1 MKKWM
6 ILAAAVVLAAPVFA
20 QTQEAFPSYIQV
32 NGRSQMEVTPDEFYL
47 SIVINERESK
57 GKITV
62 ETQQRQMIDALKKL
76 GVDVEKQLKV
86 ANMSSDFYKKASS
99 LTTAKYQLLL
109 HSAAEVGDVTA
120 ALGDLG
126 ISNVGI
132 VRVTRSDID
141 SLKEQVRL
149 DAIHNAKSSAEA
161 LAGAIGQKIGKCFY
175 IYDSNYDVAPQYYD
189 NMMMVRSKAM
199 MADSAEAGAPEEPS
213 LDNER
218 ESKGKITVETQQRQ
232 MIDALKKLGVDVEKQ
247 LKVANMSSDFY
258 KKASS
263 LTTAKYQLLLH
274 SAAEVG
280 DVTAALGD
288 LGISN
293 VGIVRVTR
301 SDIDSLKEQ
310 VRLDAIH
317 NAKSS
322 AEALAGAIGQKIGK
336 CFYIYDSNYDVAPQ
350 YYDNMMMV
358 RSKAMMADS
367 AEAGAPEEPSLDF
380 KTIKLE
386 YNVQTKFV
394 LE

>member
-126 ISNVGI
+126 ISN
-132 VRVTRSDID
+132 
-141 SLKEQVRL
+141 
-149 DAIHNAKSSAEA
+149 
-161 LAGAIGQKIGKCFY
+161 
-175 IYDSNYDVAPQYYD
+175 
-189 NMMMVRSKAM
+189 
-199 MADSAEAGAPEEPS
+199 
-213 LDNER
+213 
-218 ESKGKITVETQQRQ
+218 
-232 MIDALKKLGVDVEKQ
+232 
-247 LKVANMSSDFY
+247 
-258 KKASS
+258 
-263 LTTAKYQLLLH
+263 
-274 SAAEVG
+274 
-280 DVTAALGD
+280 
-288 LGISN
+288 
-293 VGIVRVTR
+293 
-301 SDIDSLKEQ
+301 LKEQ

>member
-62 ETQQRQMIDALKKL
+62 EIQQRQMIDALKKL

-149 DAIHNAKSSAEA
+149 DAIRNAKSSAEA
-161 LAGAIGQKIGKCFY
+161 LAGAIGQNVGKCFY
-175 IYDSNYDVAPQYYD
+175 IYDSNNNVMPVLYD
-189 NMMMVRSKAM
+189 NMAVMRSAKAM
-199 MADSAEAGAPEEPS
+199 GVAEDAAADEP
-213 LDNER
+213 
-218 ESKGKITVETQQRQ
+218 
-232 MIDALKKLGVDVEKQ
+232 
-247 LKVANMSSDFY
+247 
-258 KKASS
+258 
-263 LTTAKYQLLLH
+263 
-274 SAAEVG
+274 
-280 DVTAALGD
+280 
-288 LGISN
+288 
-293 VGIVRVTR
+293 
-301 SDIDSLKEQ
+301 
-310 VRLDAIH
+310 
-317 NAKSS
+317 
-322 AEALAGAIGQKIGK
+322 
-336 CFYIYDSNYDVAPQ
+336 
-350 YYDNMMMV
+350 
-358 RSKAMMADS
+358 
-367 AEAGAPEEPSLDF
+367 LDF
-380 KTIKLE
+380 KTIKLQ
-386 YNVQTKFV
+386 YNVQAKFV

>member
-62 ETQQRQMIDALKKL
+62 ETQQRQMIDALK
-76 GVDVEKQLKV
+76 
-86 ANMSSDFYKKASS
+86 
-99 LTTAKYQLLL
+99 
-109 HSAAEVGDVTA
+109 
-120 ALGDLG
+120 
-126 ISNVGI
+126 
-132 VRVTRSDID
+132 
-141 SLKEQVRL
+141 
-149 DAIHNAKSSAEA
+149 
-161 LAGAIGQKIGKCFY
+161 
-175 IYDSNYDVAPQYYD
+175 
-189 NMMMVRSKAM
+189 
-199 MADSAEAGAPEEPS
+199 
-213 LDNER
+213 
-218 ESKGKITVETQQRQ
+218 
-232 MIDALKKLGVDVEKQ
+232 
-247 LKVANMSSDFY
+247 NMSSDFY

>member
-1 MKKWM
+1 MSRNKFQGGQYVERF
-6 ILAAAVVLAAPVFA
+6 L
-20 QTQEAFPSYIQV
+20 QE
-32 NGRSQMEVTPDEFYL
+32 G
-47 SIVINERESK
+47 
-57 GKITV
+57 
-62 ETQQRQMIDALKKL
+62 
-76 GVDVEKQLKV
+76 
-86 ANMSSDFYKKASS
+86 
-99 LTTAKYQLLL
+99 
-109 HSAAEVGDVTA
+109 H
-120 ALGDLG
+120 
-126 ISNVGI
+126 
-132 VRVTRSDID
+132 
-141 SLKEQVRL
+141 
-149 DAIHNAKSSAEA
+149 
-161 LAGAIGQKIGKCFY
+161 
-175 IYDSNYDVAPQYYD
+175 
-189 NMMMVRSKAM
+189 
-199 MADSAEAGAPEEPS
+199 
-213 LDNER
+213 
-218 ESKGKITVETQQRQ
+218 
-232 MIDALKKLGVDVEKQ
+232 
-247 LKVANMSSDFY
+247 
-258 KKASS
+258 S

-380 KTIKLE
+380 KTIRWSITSRPSSSSNNRGYRRK
-386 YNVQTKFV
+386 
-394 LE
+394 

>member
-149 DAIHNAKSSAEA
+149 DAI
-161 LAGAIGQKIGKCFY
+161 
-175 IYDSNYDVAPQYYD
+175 
-189 NMMMVRSKAM
+189 R
-199 MADSAEAGAPEEPS
+199 
-213 LDNER
+213 
-218 ESKGKITVETQQRQ
+218 
-232 MIDALKKLGVDVEKQ
+232 
-247 LKVANMSSDFY
+247 
-258 KKASS
+258 
-263 LTTAKYQLLLH
+263 
-274 SAAEVG
+274 
-280 DVTAALGD
+280 
-288 LGISN
+288 
-293 VGIVRVTR
+293 
-301 SDIDSLKEQ
+301 
-310 VRLDAIH
+310 

>member
-62 ETQQRQMIDALKKL
+62 EIQQRQMIDALKKL

-86 ANMSSDFYKKASS
+86 TNMSSDFYKKASS

-149 DAIHNAKSSAEA
+149 DAIRNAKSKRWP
-161 LAGAIGQKIGKCFY
+161 G
-175 IYDSNYDVAPQYYD
+175 
-189 NMMMVRSKAM
+189 RSGRR
-199 MADSAEAGAPEEPS
+199 SENVS
-213 LDNER
+213 ISTIL
-218 ESKGKITVETQQRQ
+218 ITT
-232 MIDALKKLGVDVEKQ
+232 
-247 LKVANMSSDFY
+247 
-258 KKASS
+258 
-263 LTTAKYQLLLH
+263 
-274 SAAEVG
+274 
-280 DVTAALGD
+280 
-288 LGISN
+288 
-293 VGIVRVTR
+293 
-301 SDIDSLKEQ
+301 
-310 VRLDAIH
+310 
-317 NAKSS
+317 
-322 AEALAGAIGQKIGK
+322 
-336 CFYIYDSNYDVAPQ
+336 
-350 YYDNMMMV
+350 
-358 RSKAMMADS
+358 
-367 AEAGAPEEPSLDF
+367 
-380 KTIKLE
+380 
-386 YNVQTKFV
+386 
-394 LE
+394 

>member
-32 NGRSQMEVTPDEFYL
+32 DGRSQMEVTPDEFYL

-62 ETQQRQMIDALKKL
+62 EIQQRQMIDALKKL

-149 DAIHNAKSSAEA
+149 DAIRNAKSSAEA

-175 IYDSNYDVAPQYYD
+175 
-189 NMMMVRSKAM
+189 
-199 MADSAEAGAPEEPS
+199 
-213 LDNER
+213 
-218 ESKGKITVETQQRQ
+218 
-232 MIDALKKLGVDVEKQ
+232 
-247 LKVANMSSDFY
+247 
-258 KKASS
+258 
-263 LTTAKYQLLLH
+263 
-274 SAAEVG
+274 
-280 DVTAALGD
+280 
-288 LGISN
+288 
-293 VGIVRVTR
+293 
-301 SDIDSLKEQ
+301 
-310 VRLDAIH
+310 
-317 NAKSS
+317 
-322 AEALAGAIGQKIGK
+322 
-336 CFYIYDSNYDVAPQ
+336 NYDVAPQ

>member
-109 HSAAEVGDVTA
+109 HSAG
-120 ALGDLG
+120 
-126 ISNVGI
+126 
-132 VRVTRSDID
+132 
-141 SLKEQVRL
+141 
-149 DAIHNAKSSAEA
+149 
-161 LAGAIGQKIGKCFY
+161 
-175 IYDSNYDVAPQYYD
+175 
-189 NMMMVRSKAM
+189 
-199 MADSAEAGAPEEPS
+199 
-213 LDNER
+213 
-218 ESKGKITVETQQRQ
+218 
-232 MIDALKKLGVDVEKQ
+232 
-247 LKVANMSSDFY
+247 
-258 KKASS
+258 
-263 LTTAKYQLLLH
+263 
-274 SAAEVG
+274 
-280 DVTAALGD
+280 ALGD

>member
-149 DAIHNAKSSAEA
+149 DAIRNAKSSAEA
-161 LAGAIGQKIGKCFY
+161 LAGAIGQKRR
-175 IYDSNYDVAPQYYD
+175 NREHAVALDEAVLNDGRHGD
-189 NMMMVRSKAM
+189 NVHVA
-199 MADSAEAGAPEEPS
+199 A
-213 LDNER
+213 
-218 ESKGKITVETQQRQ
+218 RQ
-232 MIDALKKLGVDVEKQ
+232 
-247 LKVANMSSDFY
+247 NRN
-258 KKASS
+258 
-263 LTTAKYQLLLH
+263 
-274 SAAEVG
+274 
-280 DVTAALGD
+280 D
-288 LGISN
+288 L
-293 VGIVRVTR
+293 
-301 SDIDSLKEQ
+301 
-310 VRLDAIH
+310 
-317 NAKSS
+317 
-322 AEALAGAIGQKIGK
+322 LAGEGQ
-336 CFYIYDSNYDVAPQ
+336 
-350 YYDNMMMV
+350 
-358 RSKAMMADS
+358 
-367 AEAGAPEEPSLDF
+367 
-380 KTIKLE
+380 
-386 YNVQTKFV
+386 V
-394 LE
+394 LQGRHGE

>member
-62 ETQQRQMIDALKKL
+62 EIQQRQMI
-76 GVDVEKQLKV
+76 DVEKQLKV

-149 DAIHNAKSSAEA
+149 DAI
-161 LAGAIGQKIGKCFY
+161 
-175 IYDSNYDVAPQYYD
+175 
-189 NMMMVRSKAM
+189 R
-199 MADSAEAGAPEEPS
+199 
-213 LDNER
+213 
-218 ESKGKITVETQQRQ
+218 
-232 MIDALKKLGVDVEKQ
+232 
-247 LKVANMSSDFY
+247 
-258 KKASS
+258 
-263 LTTAKYQLLLH
+263 
-274 SAAEVG
+274 
-280 DVTAALGD
+280 
-288 LGISN
+288 
-293 VGIVRVTR
+293 
-301 SDIDSLKEQ
+301 
-310 VRLDAIH
+310 

>member
-1 MKKWM
+1 
-6 ILAAAVVLAAPVFA
+6 
-20 QTQEAFPSYIQV
+20 
-32 NGRSQMEVTPDEFYL
+32 
-47 SIVINERESK
+47 
-57 GKITV
+57 
-62 ETQQRQMIDALKKL
+62 MIDALKKL

-126 ISNVGI
+126 IS
-132 VRVTRSDID
+132 TRSDID

-149 DAIHNAKSSAEA
+149 DAI
-161 LAGAIGQKIGKCFY
+161 
-175 IYDSNYDVAPQYYD
+175 
-189 NMMMVRSKAM
+189 R
-199 MADSAEAGAPEEPS
+199 
-213 LDNER
+213 
-218 ESKGKITVETQQRQ
+218 
-232 MIDALKKLGVDVEKQ
+232 
-247 LKVANMSSDFY
+247 
-258 KKASS
+258 
-263 LTTAKYQLLLH
+263 
-274 SAAEVG
+274 
-280 DVTAALGD
+280 
-288 LGISN
+288 
-293 VGIVRVTR
+293 
-301 SDIDSLKEQ
+301 
-310 VRLDAIH
+310 

>member
-62 ETQQRQMIDALKKL
+62 EIQQRQMIDALKKL

-132 VRVTRSDID
+132 V

-149 DAIHNAKSSAEA
+149 DAI
-161 LAGAIGQKIGKCFY
+161 
-175 IYDSNYDVAPQYYD
+175 
-189 NMMMVRSKAM
+189 R
-199 MADSAEAGAPEEPS
+199 
-213 LDNER
+213 
-218 ESKGKITVETQQRQ
+218 
-232 MIDALKKLGVDVEKQ
+232 
-247 LKVANMSSDFY
+247 
-258 KKASS
+258 
-263 LTTAKYQLLLH
+263 
-274 SAAEVG
+274 
-280 DVTAALGD
+280 
-288 LGISN
+288 
-293 VGIVRVTR
+293 
-301 SDIDSLKEQ
+301 
-310 VRLDAIH
+310 

>member
-149 DAIHNAKSSAEA
+149 DAIRNAKENGVENIRFVAADATEWMQAAAAEKLSIDILLMDPPRSGSTPEFLSAA
-161 LAGAIGQKIGKCFY
+161 VKMAPRRIVY
-175 IYDSNYDVAPQYYD
+175 ISCCP
-189 NMMMVRSKAM
+189 
-199 MADSAEAGAPEEPS
+199 
-213 LDNER
+213 
-218 ESKGKITVETQQRQ
+218 ETQAR
-232 MIDALKKLGVDVEKQ
+232 DLALLQKGG
-247 LKVANMSSDFY
+247 Y
-258 KKASS
+258 
-263 LTTAKYQLLLH
+263 
-274 SAAEVG
+274 
-280 DVTAALGD
+280 
-288 LGISN
+288 
-293 VGIVRVTR
+293 RVTLLQPV
-301 SDIDSLKEQ
+301 DMFPHTEHIENI
-310 VRLDAIH
+310 A
-317 NAKSS
+317 
-322 AEALAGAIGQKIGK
+322 
-336 CFYIYDSNYDVAPQ
+336 
-350 YYDNMMMV
+350 
-358 RSKAMMADS
+358 
-367 AEAGAPEEPSLDF
+367 
-380 KTIKLE
+380 
-386 YNVQTKFV
+386 V
-394 LE
+394 LERRSTR

>member
-161 LAGAIGQKIGKCFY
+161 LAGAIGQKIGMFLY
-175 IYDSNYDVAPQYYD
+175 LRFELRRGSAVLRQYDDGAFEGDDGRQR
-189 NMMMVRSKAM
+189 RSGCARR
-199 MADSAEAGAPEEPS
+199 AFARFQNDQAG
-213 LDNER
+213 
-218 ESKGKITVETQQRQ
+218 V
-232 MIDALKKLGVDVEKQ
+232 
-247 LKVANMSSDFY
+247 
-258 KKASS
+258 
-263 LTTAKYQLLLH
+263 
-274 SAAEVG
+274 
-280 DVTAALGD
+280 
-288 LGISN
+288 
-293 VGIVRVTR
+293 
-301 SDIDSLKEQ
+301 
-310 VRLDAIH
+310 
-317 NAKSS
+317 
-322 AEALAGAIGQKIGK
+322 
-336 CFYIYDSNYDVAPQ
+336 
-350 YYDNMMMV
+350 
-358 RSKAMMADS
+358 
-367 AEAGAPEEPSLDF
+367 
-380 KTIKLE
+380 
-386 YNVQTKFV
+386 
-394 LE
+394 

>member
-62 ETQQRQMIDALKKL
+62 EIQQRQMIDALKKL

-109 HSAAEVGDVTA
+109 HSAAEVGDVPA
-120 ALGDLG
+120 ALG

-149 DAIHNAKSSAEA
+149 DAI
-161 LAGAIGQKIGKCFY
+161 
-175 IYDSNYDVAPQYYD
+175 
-189 NMMMVRSKAM
+189 R
-199 MADSAEAGAPEEPS
+199 
-213 LDNER
+213 
-218 ESKGKITVETQQRQ
+218 
-232 MIDALKKLGVDVEKQ
+232 
-247 LKVANMSSDFY
+247 
-258 KKASS
+258 
-263 LTTAKYQLLLH
+263 
-274 SAAEVG
+274 
-280 DVTAALGD
+280 
-288 LGISN
+288 
-293 VGIVRVTR
+293 
-301 SDIDSLKEQ
+301 
-310 VRLDAIH
+310 